1 MRRPQK
7 TLLTLFLS
15 FALASI
21 FLVFAV
27 FPLLKS
33 IAKTTE
39 VLQTQKQKFSELEA
53 SQKALE
59 DFRRFKTA
67 NTDQFSKLKSFLVD
81 TENPSSFFA
90 FLENLADSQLF
101 SLRIVPQEPKTI
113 PGDLWPSIDF
123 QVSSRTSFP
132 KLFAFLE
139 KLETGPYLLSIQNLQ
154 ATQKEGPPAGEAG
167 EVEFSLFFRAYG
179 K

>member
-1 MRRPQK
+1 MRRPRR
-7 TLLTLFLS
+7 TLLILILFFAFVS
-15 FALASI
+15 FFLA
-21 FLVFAV
+21 FAI

-39 VLQTQKQKFSELEA
+39 VLQTQKQKFTELEA

-59 DFRRFKTA
+59 DFRKFKVA
-67 NTDQFSKLKSFLVD
+67 NQDQFSKLKSFLVD

-90 FLENLADSQLF
+90 FLENLADSQGF
-101 SLRIVPQEPKTI
+101 QLRIVPQEPKTI

-123 QVSSRTSFP
+123 QVSSHTSFP

-154 ATQKEGPPAGEAG
+154 VTEKEG
-167 EVEFSLFFRAYG
+167 EVDFSLFFRAYG